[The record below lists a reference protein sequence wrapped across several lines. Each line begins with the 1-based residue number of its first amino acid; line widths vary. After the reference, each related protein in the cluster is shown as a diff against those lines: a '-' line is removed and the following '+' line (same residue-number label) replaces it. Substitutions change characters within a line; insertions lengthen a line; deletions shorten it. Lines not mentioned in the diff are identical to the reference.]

1 MNMKRIRSKIEEGSL
16 TEKKLEHREPKCQT
30 KQKPN
35 KNYVLPNKVICFTK
49 QNTDFF
55 IRRARSQNAKQK
67 LCFTKQSKDSA
78 PLPSTTPTRT
88 ECVFCTF
95 LILPVCTTGWWW
107 LSFWVPLLAA
117 LSLLH
122 FEQGCSTELFI

>member
-1 MNMKRIRSKIEEGSL
+1 MKRIRSKIEEGNL

-55 IRRARSQNAKQK
+55 IRYEIKMPNKTKTKQK
-67 LCFTKQSKDSA
+67 LCFTKQSNMFYQTKILTFLKKDSFSWDR
-78 PLPSTTPTRT
+78 LLEFVTVTKTSTHD
-88 ECVFCTF
+88 
-95 LILPVCTTGWWW
+95 
-107 LSFWVPLLAA
+107 
-117 LSLLH
+117 SLWKIPFVYSVIYDLNQ
-122 FEQGCSTELFI
+122 FFMFS

>member
-1 MNMKRIRSKIEEGSL
+1 MNSQLKRIRSKIEEGNL

-55 IRRARSQNAKQK
+55 EER
-67 LCFTKQSKDSA
+67 L
-78 PLPSTTPTRT
+78 
-88 ECVFCTF
+88 F
-95 LILPVCTTGWWW
+95 LLGQTTGIRYCDQNK
-107 LSFWVPLLAA
+107 
-117 LSLLH
+117 H
-122 FEQGCSTELFI
+122 T

>member
-1 MNMKRIRSKIEEGSL
+1 MNMKRIRSKIEEGNL

-55 IRRARSQNAKQK
+55 IRQINAQH
-67 LCFTKQSKDSA
+67 
-78 PLPSTTPTRT
+78 TRT
-88 ECVFCTF
+88 SVQRSKNKEM
-95 LILPVCTTGWWW
+95 LLKTTDNMTKTSLQMTEK
-107 LSFWVPLLAA
+107 LSKV
-117 LSLLH
+117 LS
-122 FEQGCSTELFI
+122 TN